1 MADTKN
7 QDQALKSA
15 RAARG
20 RRMNAAKRSLKLV
33 KDVVDQHLGL
43 LESDPPQVPEADFVT
58 SAVKYAQALGE
69 LRTLD
74 MVLAAAAG
82 ADASSNGKVELDQE
96 DVAALLETVSAFV
109 PAGVLNALPPL
120 ARVAAAV
127 APAEPEEDQAG
138 NA

>member
-7 QDQALKSA
+7 QDQALRSA

-20 RRMNAAKRSLKLV
+20 RRMTAAMRSLKLV

-43 LESDPPQVPEADFVT
+43 LESTPPQVPEADFVT

-74 MVLAAAAG
+74 MVLAAAG

-127 APAEPEEDQAG
+127 APAKPEEDQAG
-138 NA
+138 DA